1 MTFDEDRE
9 LRARL
14 RAADPAADL
23 EPATPERMARLL
35 EDTMDQNTHPSTR
48 DEQATTR
55 RSPLTWVAAAAA
67 VAVLVGG
74 GFWFTRGGDAPSP
87 PVAASPTVSELE
99 VPADAGAAKCMVPSA
114 DVLSTQTTAFD
125 GVVTSLEDGI
135 ATLEVSRW
143 YAGAETDQVRVS
155 APSEDLQ
162 ALILAVDFEVG
173 KRYLV
178 AADGPRVA
186 VCGFSAEYTPEL
198 AAMYDEAFGG

>member
-87 PVAASPTVSELE
+87 PVAASWPR
-99 VPADAGAAKCMVPSA
+99 DARSWPDCSPRRVGRS
-114 DVLSTQTTAFD
+114 
-125 GVVTSLEDGI
+125 
-135 ATLEVSRW
+135 SRCW
-143 YAGAETDQVRVS
+143 
-155 APSEDLQ
+155 
-162 ALILAVDFEVG
+162 
-173 KRYLV
+173 
-178 AADGPRVA
+178 
-186 VCGFSAEYTPEL
+186 
-198 AAMYDEAFGG
+198 